1 MSDMIKMIVLDVDG
15 TLTNG
20 QITFANVNGV
30 LSEIK
35 SFNVKDGMSISEWIK
50 SGGMVSI
57 ISGRDCAITKHRAEE
72 MNIQEVHLGVK
83 DKLKCLKDICKRHKI
98 LSDNVACMGDDIN
111 DINMY
116 AFCRYSFAPADAS
129 EINKM
134 RASFVTHAKGGE
146 GAVREMIDILSNIK
160 D

>member
-1 MSDMIKMIVLDVDG
+1 MNNMIKMIVLDVDG

-20 QITFANVNGV
+20 SIGLLHINNVIAEV
-30 LSEIK
+30 K
-35 SFNVKDGMSISEWIK
+35 SFNVKDGMGIANWIK
-50 SGGMVSI
+50 SGGFVSV
-57 ISGRDCAITKHRAEE
+57 ISGRQCLLTQHRAKELG
-72 MNIQEVHLGVK
+72 IHEVHLGVD
-83 DKLKCLKDICKRHKI
+83 DKLTCLKKICKKYKI
-98 LSDNVACMGDDIN
+98 LSDNVACIGDDIN
-111 DINMY
+111 DLSMY

-146 GAVREMIDILSNIK
+146 GAVREMIDMLTNIK